1 MAGFSLDAIGIG
13 AVADFAGKILDRF
26 IPDKA
31 AADAAKLAMFEA
43 MQKGDL
49 AQLAASTDLAKGQLE
64 VNKAEAVN
72 VNWFVSG
79 WRPAVGW
86 VCVMGLFYEFIM
98 RPLATF
104 GAHLAGVALDA
115 PSLDIG
121 ALMTL
126 LTGMLGLG
134 AMRMVEKMNGVASK

>member
-49 AQLAASTDLAKGQLE
+49 AELAASTDLAKGQLE
-64 VNKAEAVN
+64 VNKVEAGN
-72 VNWFVSG
+72 INWFVSG

-86 VCVMGLFYEFIM
+86 VCVLGLFYEFLA

-104 GAHLAGVALDA
+104 GAHLAGMALDA
-115 PSLDIG
+115 PTLDLG

-126 LTGMLGLG
+126 LVGMLGLG
-134 AMRMVEKMNGVASK
+134 AMRTAEKLSGAASK